1 MRRTAMRMHSLT
13 AGIMGITLALGLAIA
28 QAHDERGAPSK
39 DERPDGK
46 IRLSGTSAAIGV
58 GTTWGSGTLTYKGKS
73 HPVRLRGLEIG
84 GVGGARIE
92 AQGEVYHLK
101 NLADFEG
108 TYAAVGAAAAAGPG
122 AGHSIM
128 RNEKGV
134 VIDLAS
140 ESEGV
145 QVKAGVDGVRLEL
158 DTKEHRR

>member
-1 MRRTAMRMHSLT
+1 MRLHRFT
-13 AGIMGITLALGLAIA
+13 AGIVGVTLALGMALA
-28 QAHDERGAPSK
+28 QAADEKGMKSK
-39 DERPDGK
+39 DEKPDAK
-46 IRLSGTSAAIGV
+46 LSLSGTSAAIGV
-58 GTTWGSGTLTYKGKS
+58 GTTWGSGTLTYKGKA

-84 GVGGARIE
+84 SVGGASID
-92 AQGEVYHLK
+92 AKGEVYHLT
-101 NLADFEG
+101 NLADFDG

-140 ESEGV
+140 DREGV

-158 DTKEHRR
+158 VGAAGKPRTDRK